1 VKSFRI
7 SLRAGSAWATPFAV
21 AALCGSAFGETPD
34 ISGTYWATEYQ
45 AKIQVVGGGDLP
57 LTAAGK
63 KAYEKNI
70 AGLKDGSII
79 DNARRYCVPD
89 GVPRVL
95 ATPYP
100 FQIYQAP
107 PGQITIIHE
116 LNHQVRVIAM
126 DQPLPSET
134 ELTALPF
141 YNGHSVG
148 RFEGDTLVIETAG
161 FNEKTFVD
169 ATGAPHTDELRT
181 VEHIR
186 KISPTELEDVITI
199 HDPMYYTRDWQA
211 RFVYKLRDDVWLEDY
226 VCGEPHR
233 DLSSVA
239 GAGWR

>member
-1 VKSFRI
+1 MGNFR
-7 SLRAGSAWATPFAV
+7 LWVRAGSAWATLCAI
-21 AALCGSAFGETPD
+21 AALSASAHGQTPD
-34 ISGTYWATEYQ
+34 ISGTYWATQYR
-45 AKIQVVGGGDLP
+45 AKIEILGGGELP

-63 KAYEKNI
+63 AAYEKNV

-79 DNARRYCVPD
+79 DVARRYCVAD
-89 GVPRVL
+89 GLPRLL

-100 FQIYQAP
+100 FVIIQAP
-107 PGQITIIHE
+107 PGQITMVYE

-126 DQPLPSET
+126 DKPLPSED
-134 ELTALPF
+134 ELTSLPF

-169 ATGAPHTDELRT
+169 ATGAPHSDELRT
-181 VEHIR
+181 VERIR
-186 KISPTELEDVITI
+186 RISPTQLEDVITI
-199 HDPMYYTRDWQA
+199 HDPTYYTKDWQA
-211 RFVYKLRDDVWLEDY
+211 RFVYTLRDDVWLEDY

-239 GAGWR
+239 GVRRP

>member
-1 VKSFRI
+1 VGNFRLLVRAASACASLGAI
-7 SLRAGSAWATPFAV
+7 SALSA
-21 AALCGSAFGETPD
+21 SAYGQTPD
-34 ISGTYWATEYQ
+34 ISGTYWATEYR
-45 AKIQVVGGGDLP
+45 AKIGIVGGGELP

-63 KAYEKNI
+63 AAYEKNI

-79 DNARRYCVPD
+79 DVARRYCVAD
-89 GVPRVL
+89 GLPRLL

-100 FQIYQAP
+100 FAIIQAP
-107 PGQITIIHE
+107 PGQITIVYE

-126 DQPLPSET
+126 DQPLPSED
-134 ELTALPF
+134 ELTTLPY

-148 RFEGDTLVIETAG
+148 HFEGDTLVIETAG

-181 VEHIR
+181 VERIR
-186 KISPTELEDVITI
+186 RISPTQLENVITI
-199 HDPMYYTRDWQA
+199 HDPQYYSRDWQA
-211 RFVYKLRDDVWLEDY
+211 RFVYTLRDDVWLEGY

-239 GAGWR
+239 GVRRP